1 MPDITKKTISA
12 TEMSGLLGVSPYV
25 TKWMLFQRFAH
36 NIEAPGPDHNRLS
49 WGTKMEPLLL
59 EQAAADLHLEVKTNR
74 QADGSQVYLR
84 RGLLGCSRDA
94 DIYDPQRG
102 PGALETKCC
111 FDYKILM
118 QEWDGGKTPPR
129 QHEIQLQQQMY
140 VGAGDIGIHQPVPY
154 EWGTIALWCGGDMTY
169 FHRKPMPDL
178 WEMFEKEAAQF
189 FADVAAGRE
198 PEPFGSPIEVP
209 LLKQIY
215 DKPSGEIINAV
226 ETLGEVE
233 ATKLAQM
240 VMDADYQ
247 RVVRLAAEKVE
258 ESTKAKLLGLLKD
271 ADELELPQG
280 IRVTR
285 QVQTRNNKAKPASQS
300 TAIVVKAHIPQQINA
315 GAF

>member
-1 MPDITKKTISA
+1 MPDPTKKTISA

-25 TKWMLFQRFAH
+25 TKWMLYQRFAKG
-36 NIEAPGPDHNRLS
+36 IEAPAPDHNRLD

-59 EQAAADLHLEVKTNR
+59 DQAAADLRLEVQTNR
-74 QADGSQVYLR
+74 QPDGSQIYVR

-129 QHEIQLQQQMY
+129 QHEIQLQMQMM
-140 VGAGDIGIHQPVPY
+140 VGDGKKPY

-178 WEMFEKEAAQF
+178 WELFQKEAIQF
-189 FADVAAGRE
+189 FEDVNAGRE

-209 LLKQIY
+209 LLKQIFS
-215 DKPSGEIINAV
+215 KPSGEIINAT
-226 ETLGEVE
+226 ERLGEVE
-233 ATKLAQM
+233 ATKLAQR
-240 VMDADYQ
+240 VADAEYQ
-247 RVVRLAAEKVE
+247 RVLRLAAEKVE
-258 ESTKAKLLGLLKD
+258 DKVKAEILGLLKD
-271 ADELELPQG
+271 ADEIELPQG
-280 IRVTR
+280 IRVKVTR
-285 QVQTRNNKAKPASQS
+285 APRAGYSVKPTVAV
-300 TAIVVKAHIPQQINA
+300 TVKAHIPQQID
-315 GAF
+315 GSFGS

>member
-1 MPDITKKTISA
+1 MPDPTKKTISA
-12 TEMSGLLGVSPYV
+12 TEMSGLLGVSPYL

-36 NIEAPGPDHNRLS
+36 NIEAPGPDHNRLD

-59 EQAAADLHLEVKTNR
+59 DQAAADLRLGVKTNR
-74 QADGSQVYLR
+74 QPDGSQIYLR
-84 RGLLGCSRDA
+84 RGRLGCSRDA
-94 DIYDPQRG
+94 DINDPQQG

-140 VGAGDIGIHQPVPY
+140 VGDGERSF

-169 FHRKPMPDL
+169 FHRKPMPYL
-178 WEMFEKEAAQF
+178 WELFEKEAKQF
-189 FADVAAGRE
+189 FADVAAGKE

-215 DKPSGEIINAV
+215 DKPTGEVINAI
-226 ETLGEVE
+226 ELLGEVE

-271 ADELELPQG
+271 ADEMLLPQG

-285 QVQTRNNKAKPASQS
+285 TVGTSNYKAKAA
-300 TAIVVKAHIPQQINA
+300 TTVTTVKVKAHIPQQID
-315 GAF
+315 GAFGGK

>member
-1 MPDITKKTISA
+1 MPDPTKKTISA

-25 TKWMLFQRFAH
+25 TKWMLYQRFAKG
-36 NIEAPGPDHNRLS
+36 IEAPAPEHNRLD

-59 EQAAADLHLEVKTNR
+59 EQAAADLRLEVKTNR
-74 QADGSQVYLR
+74 QPDGSQVYLR

-140 VGAGDIGIHQPVPY
+140 VGDGVTPY
-154 EWGTIALWCGGDMTY
+154 EWGSIALWCGGDMTY

-178 WEMFEKEAAQF
+178 WETFENEARQF
-189 FADVAAGRE
+189 FADVEAGNE
-198 PEPFGSPIEVP
+198 PEPFGSPIEAP
-209 LLKQIY
+209 LLKIIFAV
-215 DKPSGEIINAV
+215 PSGEIVDA
-226 ETLGEVE
+226 TALLGEVE

-240 VMDADYQ
+240 VVDADYQ

-258 ESTKAKLLGLLKD
+258 EKSKAKLLALAKD
-271 ADELELPQG
+271 ADEIELPQG
-280 IRVTR
+280 IRVKITR
-285 QVQTRNNKAKPASQS
+285 SPRAGYSVKPTVAV
-300 TAIVVKAHIPQQINA
+300 AVKAHIPQQID
-315 GAF
+315 GTFGGI

>member
-1 MPDITKKTISA
+1 MPDPTRTTISA

-25 TKWMLFQRFAH
+25 TKWMLFQRFAKG
-36 NIEAPGPDHNRLS
+36 IEAPRPDHNRLD

-59 EQAAADLHLEVKTNR
+59 DQTAADLRLEVTTNR
-74 QADGSQVYLR
+74 QADGSQIYLR

-129 QHEIQLQQQMY
+129 MHEIQLQQQMF
-140 VGAGDIGIHQPVPY
+140 VGDGEKPF

-178 WEMFEKEAAQF
+178 WELFQKEAIQF
-189 FADVAAGRE
+189 FEDVNAGTE

-209 LLKQIY
+209 LLKQLF
-215 DKPSGEIINAV
+215 DKSSGEVINAV
-226 ETLGEVE
+226 DVMGEVE
-233 ATKLAQM
+233 ATKLAQQI
-240 VMDADYQ
+240 VDADYQ
-247 RVVRLAAEKVE
+247 RTVRLAAEKVE
-258 ESTKAKLLGLLKD
+258 DTTKARLLGLMKD
-271 ADELELPQG
+271 AAELELPQG
-280 IRVTR
+280 IRVKIIR
-285 QVQTRNNKAKPASQS
+285 SARAGYQVKPSV
-300 TAIVVKAHIPQQINA
+300 TVTVKTHIPQQID
-315 GAF
+315 GGFGGV

>member
-1 MPDITKKTISA
+1 MPDPTRKTISA
-12 TEMSGLLGVSPYV
+12 TEMSMLLGVSPYG
-25 TKWMLFQRFAH
+25 TRWMLYQRFAKG
-36 NIEAPGPDHNRLS
+36 IEAPRPDHNRLD

-59 EQAAADLHLEVKTNR
+59 DQAAADLRLEVITNR
-74 QADGSQVYLR
+74 QADGSQIYLS

-94 DIYDPQRG
+94 DIYDPQGG

-140 VGAGDIGIHQPVPY
+140 VGDGTNPF

-178 WEMFEKEAAQF
+178 WETFEREAKAF
-189 FADVAAGRE
+189 FADVTAGNE
-198 PEPFGSPIEVP
+198 PSPFGAPVEVP
-209 LLKQIY
+209 LLKQLFSV
-215 DKPSGEIINAV
+215 PTGEVVNVTEA
-226 ETLGEVE
+226 LGEAE
-233 ATKLAQM
+233 ATKLAQR
-240 VMDADYQ
+240 VVDADYQ

-258 ESTKAKLLGLLKD
+258 KDVQAYLLGLAKD

-280 IRVTR
+280 IRVKINR
-285 QVQTRNNKAKPASQS
+285 SARAGYIVKPTTVVS
-300 TAIVVKAHIPQQINA
+300 VKAHIPQQIN
-315 GAF
+315 GDF

>member
-1 MPDITKKTISA
+1 MPDPKKQTISA

-36 NIEAPGPDHNRLS
+36 GVEAPSPDHNRLD

-59 EQAAADLHLEVKTNR
+59 EQAAADLRLEVTTNR
-74 QADGSQVYLR
+74 QPDGSQVYLR

-140 VGAGDIGIHQPVPY
+140 VGDGTKPF
-154 EWGTIALWCGGDMTY
+154 EWGVIALWCGGDMTY
-169 FHRKPMPDL
+169 FQRKPMPDL
-178 WEMFEKEAAQF
+178 WAKFEEEAKQF
-189 FADVAAGRE
+189 FDDVIAGRE
-198 PEPFGSPIEVP
+198 PDPFGSPAEVP
-209 LLKQIY
+209 LLKQLFN
-215 DKPSGEIINAV
+215 KATGEIVSAV
-226 ETLGEVE
+226 DKLGEAE
-233 ATKLAQM
+233 ATKLAQR
-240 VMDADYQ
+240 VADADYQ

-258 ESTKAKLLGLLKD
+258 EKVKAELLGLLKE

-280 IRVTR
+280 IRVKRIVT
-285 QVQTRNNKAKPASQS
+285 TANYKAQPAQS
-300 TAIVVKAHIPQQINA
+300 RTSISVKSIIPQQID
-315 GAF
+315 GGFGGI

>member
-1 MPDITKKTISA
+1 MPDPKRQTISA

-36 NIEAPGPDHNRLS
+36 GVEAPGPDHNRLD

-59 EQAAADLHLEVKTNR
+59 EQAAADLHLEVTTNR
-74 QADGSQVYLR
+74 QADGSQIYMR

-118 QEWDGGKTPPR
+118 QDWDGGKTPPR

-140 VGAGDIGIHQPVPY
+140 VGDGTKPY

-178 WEMFEKEAAQF
+178 WETFEREAKQF
-189 FADVAAGRE
+189 FDDVIAGNE
-198 PEPFGSPIEVP
+198 PAPFGETCEVP
-209 LLKQIY
+209 LLKQLFN
-215 DKPSGEIINAV
+215 KPTGEIINAV
-226 ETLGEVE
+226 DKLGEAE
-233 ATKLAQM
+233 ATKLAQR
-240 VMDADYQ
+240 VADADYQ

-258 ESTKAKLLGLLKD
+258 DKVKAEILGLLKE

-280 IRVTR
+280 IRVKVTR
-285 QVQTRNNKAKPASQS
+285 SARAGYQVKPS
-300 TAIVVKAHIPQQINA
+300 TVVSVKSYIPQQID
-315 GAF
+315 GGFGGV

>member
-1 MPDITKKTISA
+1 MPDPTKKTISA

-36 NIEAPGPDHNRLS
+36 GVEAPGPDHNRLD

-59 EQAAADLHLEVKTNR
+59 EQAAADLRLEVKTNR
-74 QADGSQVYLR
+74 QADGSQIYVR
-84 RGLLGCSRDA
+84 RNLLGCSRDA

-140 VGAGDIGIHQPVPY
+140 VGDGGKSY

-169 FHRKPMPDL
+169 FHRKPMLDL
-178 WEMFEKEAAQF
+178 WETFEAEAEQF
-189 FADVAAGRE
+189 FDDIKAGRE
-198 PEPFGSPIEVP
+198 VEPFGSPIEVP
-209 LLKQIY
+209 LLKQIF

-226 ETLGEVE
+226 EVLGEEE
-233 ATKLAQM
+233 ATKIAQM
-240 VMDADYQ
+240 VADADYQ
-247 RVVRLAAEKVE
+247 RVVRLAAEDVE
-258 ESTKAKLLGLLKD
+258 AKAKAKLLALAKD
-271 ADELELPQG
+271 AGEIELPQG
-280 IRVTR
+280 IRVKVTR
-285 QVQTRNNKAKPASQS
+285 SARAGYQVKPS
-300 TAIVVKAHIPQQINA
+300 TVVTVKSYIPQQID
-315 GAF
+315 GAFGGI

>member
-1 MPDITKKTISA
+1 MPDPTKKTISA
-12 TEMSGLLGVSPYV
+12 TEMSGLLGISPYV
-25 TKWMLFQRFAH
+25 TKWMLYQRFAKG
-36 NIEAPGPDHNRLS
+36 IEAPGPEHNRLD

-59 EQAAADLHLEVKTNR
+59 EQAATDLRLEVKTNR
-74 QADGSQVYLR
+74 QPDGSQVYLQ

-140 VGAGDIGIHQPVPY
+140 VGDGVTPY
-154 EWGTIALWCGGDMTY
+154 EWGSIALWCGGDMTY

-178 WEMFEKEAAQF
+178 WELFENEARQF
-189 FADVAAGRE
+189 FADVEAGNE

-209 LLKQIY
+209 LLKIIFAV
-215 DKPSGEIINAV
+215 PTGEIVDATAV
-226 ETLGEVE
+226 LGEVE
-233 ATKLAQM
+233 ATKIAQM

-258 ESTKAKLLGLLKD
+258 EKSKAKLLALAKD
-271 ADELELPQG
+271 ADEIELPQG
-280 IRVTR
+280 IRVKITR
-285 QVQTRNNKAKPASQS
+285 SPRNGYYVKPTTSV
-300 TAIVVKAHIPQQINA
+300 TVKAHIPQQID
-315 GAF
+315 GTFGGI

>member
-1 MPDITKKTISA
+1 MPDPTKKTISA
-12 TEMSGLLGVSPYV
+12 TEMSGLLGISPYV
-25 TKWMLFQRFAH
+25 TKWMLYQRFAKG
-36 NIEAPGPDHNRLS
+36 IEAPGPEHNRLD

-59 EQAAADLHLEVKTNR
+59 EQAAADLRLEVQTNR
-74 QADGSQVYLR
+74 QTDGSQVYLR

-118 QEWDGGKTPPR
+118 QEWDSGKTPPR

-140 VGAGDIGIHQPVPY
+140 VGDGVTPY
-154 EWGTIALWCGGDMTY
+154 EWGTIAMWCGGDMTY

-178 WEMFEKEAAQF
+178 WEMFENEARKF
-189 FADVAAGRE
+189 FTDVEAGNE

-209 LLKQIY
+209 LLKIIFAV
-215 DKPSGEIINAV
+215 PSGEIIDAAAL
-226 ETLGEVE
+226 LGEVE

-240 VMDADYQ
+240 VVDADYQ

-258 ESTKAKLLGLLKD
+258 EKSKAKLLALAKD
-271 ADELELPQG
+271 ADEIELPQG
-280 IRVTR
+280 IRVKITR
-285 QVQTRNNKAKPASQS
+285 SPRKGFEVKPTVAV
-300 TAIVVKAHIPQQINA
+300 TVKAHIPQQID
-315 GAF
+315 GAFGGI

>member
-1 MPDITKKTISA
+1 MPDPKRQTISA

-25 TKWMLFQRFAH
+25 TRWMLFQRFAKG
-36 NIEAPGPDHNRLS
+36 IEMPGPEHNRLS

-59 EQAAADLHLEVKTNR
+59 EQAAEDLKLEVTTNR
-74 QADGSQVYLR
+74 QPDGSQVYLR

-140 VGAGDIGIHQPVPY
+140 VGNGHVPF
-154 EWGTIALWCGGDMTY
+154 EWGCIALWCGGDMTY
-169 FHRKPMPDL
+169 FQRKPMLDL
-178 WEMFEKEAAQF
+178 WAKFEVEAMQF
-189 FADVAAGRE
+189 FDDVKAGRE
-198 PEPFGSPIEVP
+198 PEPFGSPVEVP
-209 LLKQIY
+209 LLKQIF
-215 DKPSGEIINAV
+215 DKPTGEIVNAV
-226 ETLGEVE
+226 EKLGEAE
-233 ATKLAQM
+233 ATKLAQR
-240 VMDADYQ
+240 VADADYQ

-258 ESTKAKLLGLLKD
+258 EKVKAELLGLLKD
-271 ADELELPQG
+271 ADEIEFPQG

-285 QVQTRNNKAKPASQS
+285 TVQTRNNKAKPASTS
-300 TAIVVKAHIPQQINA
+300 TAIVVKAHIPQQID
-315 GAF
+315 GGFGGI

>member
-1 MPDITKKTISA
+1 MPDPTKKTISA

-36 NIEAPGPDHNRLS
+36 GVEAPGPDHNRLD

-59 EQAAADLHLEVKTNR
+59 EQAAADLHLEVRTNR
-74 QADGSQVYLR
+74 QADGSQIYMR

-118 QEWDGGKTPPR
+118 QDWDGGKTPPR

-140 VGAGDIGIHQPVPY
+140 VGDGTKPY

-178 WEMFEKEAAQF
+178 WETFEREARQF
-189 FADVAAGRE
+189 FDDVQAGNE
-198 PEPFGSPIEVP
+198 PSPFGETSEVP
-209 LLKQIY
+209 LLKQLFN
-215 DKPSGEIINAV
+215 KPTGEIVNAV
-226 ETLGEVE
+226 ERLGEFD
-233 ATKLAQM
+233 ATKLAQK
-240 VMDADYQ
+240 VADADYQ
-247 RVVRLAAEKVE
+247 RVVRLAAEKIEKGVQAE
-258 ESTKAKLLGLLKD
+258 LLALAKD
-271 ADELELPQG
+271 ADQIEFPQG
-280 IRVTR
+280 ISVKIVRSPR
-285 QVQTRNNKAKPASQS
+285 AGYQVKP
-300 TAIVVKAHIPQQINA
+300 TTVVMVKSYIPQQID
-315 GAF
+315 GGFGGI